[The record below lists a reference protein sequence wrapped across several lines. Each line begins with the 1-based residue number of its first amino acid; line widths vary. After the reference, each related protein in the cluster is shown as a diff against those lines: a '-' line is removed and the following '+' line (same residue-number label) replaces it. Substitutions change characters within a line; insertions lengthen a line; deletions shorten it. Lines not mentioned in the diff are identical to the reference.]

1 MIASVWAWL
10 WSLFTVI
17 SMLALGPEWL
27 GLVPASAQD
36 IEDGIIGA
44 VLFVIMSGTAWLAVY
59 ALRASDVPATLPAYR
74 LPPSHIRVEQSH
86 RLPRPGSAAR
96 TPMRRLL
103 EAEGALVKLLRQLSD
118 VQREPAEH
126 AWHVATNT
134 ATSLRAVASR
144 IEAVE
149 LAAEQASP
157 DKRATLEDAAGSLQ
171 RKLDQGIDAYRDL
184 IAAAGLVL
192 AGTPVAASTELI
204 EATESLAGLAEAL
217 RELAPP
223 DA

>member
-17 SMLALGPEWL
+17 SMFALVPEWI

-44 VLFVIMSGTAWLAVY
+44 VFFVIMSGTAWLAVY
-59 ALRASDVPATLPAYR
+59 ALRASDAPATLPTYR
-74 LPPSHIRVEQSH
+74 PPPSHIRVEQSH
-86 RLPRPGSAAR
+86 QLPRPGSAAR

-134 ATSLRAVASR
+134 AASLRAVASR

-149 LAAEQASP
+149 LAAEQAPP

-171 RKLDQGIDAYRDL
+171 RKLDQGIDAYREL
-184 IAAAGLVL
+184 IAAAGLAL
-192 AGTPVAASTELI
+192 AGVPVAAPAELI

-217 RELAPP
+217 RELAP
-223 DA
+223 DV